1 MVLFPTEIFGFVYSL
16 SNVFFFKSEK
26 KVTCSKYLISK
37 IVLIIKNTAQ
47 TSPPKIR
54 LKFLKTFPLKHPKLC
69 KWGKKKRNRPIFL
82 ESIFTLLRFIFCSEA
97 TEVVNVSRM
106 ILSHVM
112 LQVDGPEDLVLR
124 DPSCC
129 FYPLTFWRISNQT
142 L

>member
-54 LKFLKTFPLKHPKLC
+54 LKFLK
-69 KWGKKKRNRPIFL
+69 IQ
-82 ESIFTLLRFIFCSEA
+82 
-97 TEVVNVSRM
+97 NVSFKTPKT
-106 ILSHVM
+106 
-112 LQVDGPEDLVLR
+112 LQMG
-124 DPSCC
+124 
-129 FYPLTFWRISNQT
+129 
-142 L
+142 